1 LGADGVGEFAFQ
13 LPHPIAALP
22 QLYMPAV
29 LLQRLI
35 NRRRTVGVGRVNYP
49 IGDQPQVFGSQLLGV
64 FDQLLLNSSRLLRVK
79 VGSGE
84 FLHGPGHNLHLL
96 GRDRTSALG
105 SSRGSTGSIA
115 SFDGDPRAERCRCSY
130 SGGGFGW
137 ESCSLRVSNM
147 VRLEK
152 QYSVARSVAC
162 ASAIKA
168 WSINGSRFRK
178 VSNRFQK
185 LIFSAA
191 LR

>member
-1 LGADGVGEFAFQ
+1 MEIRGLS
-13 LPHPIAALP
+13 AA
-22 QLYMPAV
+22 AA
-29 LLQRLI
+29 RA
-35 NRRRTVGVGRVNYP
+35 RAAA
-49 IGDQPQVFGSQLLGV
+49 
-64 FDQLLLNSSRLLRVK
+64 
-79 VGSGE
+79 
-84 FLHGPGHNLHLL
+84 
-96 GRDRTSALG
+96 SAG
-105 SSRGSTGSIA
+105 
-115 SFDGDPRAERCRCSY
+115 
-130 SGGGFGW
+130 

-168 WSINGSRFRK
+168 RSINGSRFRK